1 MTDEQ
6 LGQRRGAY
14 CTPRGAIYLRISGL
28 DDSFTVVWTD
38 HGISIED
45 AIMIRDRLDAAISE
59 AAAYR
64 VNSST
69 RG

>member
-14 CTPRGAIYLRISGL
+14 CNDYGSIYVRLSRL
-28 DDSFTVVWTD
+28 NESFEVVWTD
-38 HGISIED
+38 HGISIEE
-45 AIMIRDRLDAAISE
+45 AIIIRDRLDAAISE